1 MFREL
6 TNSTISSSS
15 SEIIPVDKTD
25 YWINVHG
32 ILMSIAWCFFIPLG
46 VIVARNKW
54 LFKDNTFF
62 DLHVWFHSHRILQLI
77 GTGLF
82 LSSFILAMTG
92 LDVPDGN
99 TGRAHYNIGM
109 TIMAGVSAQSV
120 IVLFRPPKKH
130 NLRLIWNFFHHNVG
144 RVTLILAFVN
154 LYTGIYCMQ
163 SQTGYSYYITVW
175 LLPISILIFTFS
187 EIFIILEIINYI
199 KRNKKNNID
208 NAETAL
214 IENI

>member
-1 MFREL
+1 
-6 TNSTISSSS
+6 
-15 SEIIPVDKTD
+15 
-25 YWINVHG
+25 
-32 ILMSIAWCFFIPLG
+32 
-46 VIVARNKW
+46 
-54 LFKDNTFF
+54 
-62 DLHVWFHSHRILQLI
+62 
-77 GTGLF
+77 
-82 LSSFILAMTG
+82 
-92 LDVPDGN
+92 
-99 TGRAHYNIGM
+99 
-109 TIMAGVSAQSV
+109 MAGVSAQSV

-144 RVTLILAFVN
+144 RITLLLAFVN

-199 KRNKKNNID
+199 KKNKKNNITDITD
-208 NAETAL
+208 NADIGL